1 MKFLRLTILTLVSSS
16 FCFAVNKDMVA
27 MQRDLE
33 AKIDAMQQSINSRLD
48 TLSGLLQGIQN
59 DSRRTADQVAGMQD
73 VLRNSVTTS
82 LAPVTGLNTKIDSTG
97 EDVRALRDAMAD
109 LGARLERMDA
119 KITDLKNQLQIMQ
132 NPPPAPGATAPGM
145 TVPGTPGATTTIP
158 QGTQQLGTSAPPAG
172 MSADKTYTDARRD
185 QQTGNLDLALQEFQQ
200 YLTYFPTT
208 ELAAN
213 AQYYIGEISYN
224 RGDFKGAVKA
234 FDAVLERYPQNPKT
248 RDARLMKGLALAKDG
263 QRIRA
268 VQELHSL
275 IQTYPASEQA
285 RRAQAALKDPTLFPS
300 GNATARRRP

>member
-1 MKFLRLTILTLVSSS
+1 MKFLRLTVLTLASSS

-73 VLRNSVTTS
+73 VLRNSVTAS
-82 LAPVTGLNTKIDSTG
+82 LAPVAGLNTKIEATG
-97 EDVRALRDAMAD
+97 EDVRSLRDALAD

-119 KITDLKNQLQIMQ
+119 KITDLKNSMQIMQ
-132 NPPPAPGATAPGM
+132 NPPAAPGAA
-145 TVPGTPGATTTIP
+145 VPGATGAPMSGPPGSVP
-158 QGTQQLGTSAPPAG
+158 QSSNMPPSG

-185 QQTGNLDLALQEFQQ
+185 QQTGNLDLALQEYQQ

-224 RGDFKGAVKA
+224 RTDFKGAVKA

-263 QRIRA
+263 QRARA
-268 VQELHSL
+268 KQELHSL
-275 IQTYPASEQA
+275 VQTYPSSEQA
-285 RRAQAALKDPTLFPS
+285 RRAQAALHDPTLFPAAGS
-300 GNATARRRP
+300 TARRRP